1 MRTKL
6 LGGLLF
12 ASLITAT
19 TDVHAQANTSLSNLA
34 TPTAVNTHL
43 LPGANAARNFGS
55 SSLNWR
61 SIYFSDTIFL
71 RGYKF
76 ISGDNNY
83 NTSLGLEAGLSTS
96 ASHTISIGYR
106 ALNNINSAGVN
117 NIGIGSNTLSN
128 VDFGSD
134 NIAIGKD
141 AGLGIVSTG
150 WNIAIGN
157 GALANGEG
165 DGSVAIG
172 HEAIYNG
179 GGLSNTAVGNYS
191 LRGNTWGHNNVGVG
205 YESIYTN
212 TVGEGNTAVGIR
224 SLWST
229 IGSYNVALGAH
240 SMIGTGLGGATV
252 AIGSYAGHS
261 LTSSSD
267 NIFIGD
273 NTSAT
278 IPSISNSIAI
288 GSVAVVTASDQA
300 RIGNPFT
307 ASIGGYTNWTNLSD
321 GRFKKN
327 LKENV
332 PGLSF
337 ITKLHPV
344 TYTLDLDGLDKVLNV
359 PLNEQARKASRNG
372 EKVPERKLSS
382 EEAAARASKAQ
393 YIHTGFVAQEVE
405 KVAKELGYN
414 FSGVDA
420 PKNGKDLYGLRY
432 AEFVVPLVKAVQEL
446 NEQNAALEERVK
458 KLEKL
463 ILKNSS
469 GNQTV
474 ILSGAKLEQN
484 VPNPFTGNTIIAYN
498 IPAGEATGRLVITDM
513 KGSVVKAI
521 NVNSGGKAQV
531 TLNKGTLAAGEYI
544 YSLWVGETKVDSK
557 RMSVK

>member
-1 MRTKL
+1 MRTKFL
-6 LGGLLF
+6 TGLLF
-12 ASLITAT
+12 ASLIST
-19 TDVHAQANTSLSNLA
+19 TVDVHAQANTSLSNLA

-43 LPGANAARNFGS
+43 LPGTNAARDFGS

-96 ASHTISIGYR
+96 TSHTISIGYR

-128 VDFGSD
+128 VDWGSD

-141 AGLGIVSTG
+141 AGFGIVSSG

-165 DGSVAIG
+165 DGSVAVG
-172 HEAIYNG
+172 YESLYNG
-179 GGLSNTAVGNYS
+179 GYTNTAVGNYS
-191 LRGNTWGHNNVGVG
+191 LRGNTWGHSNVGVG
-205 YESIYTN
+205 YESIYSN
-212 TVGEGNTAVGIR
+212 TVGEGNTALGIR

-229 IGSYNVALGAH
+229 IGGYNVALGAN
-240 SMIGTGLGGATV
+240 SMIGTGSSGSTV
-252 AIGSYAGHS
+252 AIGASAGHS

-267 NIFIGD
+267 NVFIGD
-273 NTSAT
+273 NATAT
-278 IPSISNSIAI
+278 IASISNSIAI
-288 GSVAVVTASDQA
+288 GSTAVVTASDQV
-300 RIGNPFT
+300 RIGTPFT
-307 ASIGGYTNWTNLSD
+307 TSIGGYAGWTNLSD

-359 PLNEQARKASRNG
+359 PLNEQARKAFKNG
-372 EKVPERKLSS
+372 KEIPEREQSP
-382 EEAAARASKAQ
+382 EAAAARANKAK
-393 YIHTGFVAQEVE
+393 YVHTGFIAQEVE
-405 KVAKELGYN
+405 KAAKELGYN

-498 IPAGEATGRLVITDM
+498 IPAGETAGRLVITDM
-513 KGSVVKAI
+513 NGSVVKAI
-521 NVNSGGKAQV
+521 NVNSGGKAQI